1 MGLTE
6 IKTSGIADDAIT
18 LAKQAAG
25 TDGQIITYDAN
36 GNPVAVGPG
45 TDGQVLTSTGA
56 GSPPAFEDIPAKAA
70 LTGSTDNT
78 ICTVTGA
85 NAIQGE
91 ANLTFDGS
99 KLTVTGQAE
108 VSSDLDIASDIRHI
122 GDTNTKIRFPAA
134 DTITA
139 ETDGNE
145 AVRVDSDGHVQIGS
159 TGVVTGYSSSGK
171 KLTIYKADGN
181 GGVLELGGLTNADAY
196 NAGTILF
203 NNAAN
208 SNGTQWQA
216 DSKLVG
222 IIRAETITTDSNA
235 GDDSGAD
242 LVFYTKPEAAAGFE
256 SMKIHGEGHVTMK
269 KMPYC
274 KYHPGADDSSNQS
287 NGTEHVIDGGSST
300 VTNGM
305 ACDTSNGRITVP
317 YDGIYQINANIGLL
331 TNDDT
336 HRSRLNLMVNGADI
350 QRTEHTNKAEDGTD
364 NTDGGW
370 KTMNIAITLAL
381 SASDYISFDCVGKHD
396 QQTYTIITVVLLHG
410 N

>member
-1 MGLTE
+1 
-6 IKTSGIADDAIT
+6 
-18 LAKQAAG
+18 
-25 TDGQIITYDAN
+25 
-36 GNPVAVGPG
+36 
-45 TDGQVLTSTGA
+45 
-56 GSPPAFEDIPAKAA
+56 
-70 LTGSTDNT
+70 
-78 ICTVTGA
+78 
-85 NAIQGE
+85 
-91 ANLTFDGS
+91 
-99 KLTVTGQAE
+99 
-108 VSSDLDIASDIRHI
+108 SDLDIASDIRHI

-145 AVRVDSDGHVQIGS
+145 AVRVDSDGHVQIGT

-181 GGVLELGGLTNADAY
+181 GGVLELGGSTNADAY

-274 KYHPGADDSSNQS
+274 KYNPGADSTTNKS
-287 NGTEHVIDGGSST
+287 NGTEHDIDGGSAT
-300 VTNGM
+300 VANGM

-317 YDGIYQINANIGLL
+317 YD
-331 TNDDT
+331 
-336 HRSRLNLMVNGADI
+336 
-350 QRTEHTNKAEDGTD
+350 
-364 NTDGGW
+364 
-370 KTMNIAITLAL
+370 
-381 SASDYISFDCVGKHD
+381 
-396 QQTYTIITVVLLHG
+396 
-410 N
+410 